1 MSNINPVT
9 EASVEATPL
18 PPQPAVTNPV
28 GTAAPM
34 LPVEDKPLNLGGHE
48 FQSRFIL
55 GSGRYDL
62 NLIKATVEHA
72 GTQIVTMALRRA
84 QTTENSVL
92 DYIPEGITLLPNTSG
107 ARNAEEAVRIARLA
121 REVCQTDFVKVEIEH
136 ETKYLLPDN
145 EETIRATEMLAKE
158 GFVVMPYMFPD
169 PIAAKRLE
177 EAGAACVMP
186 LGSLIGSNKGLRMRD
201 FIEVIIANTHVPVII
216 DAGIG
221 RPSQAA
227 EAMEMGAAAIMQ
239 TALSLISSG
248 LGVAACTLTLAA
260 LRRYDLDGELSSAVM
275 AAVGRLSRFC
285 AAALAAMLLL
295 SAAVELA
302 NVLAR
307 PLGVS
312 LLSVNFPVS
321 ALICCFAV
329 LLGARLVAAH
339 KRLKDDNDLFV

>member
-28 GTAAPM
+28 GTAAPI

-121 REVCQTDFVKVEIEH
+121 REVCHTDFVKVEIEH

-145 EETIRATEMLAKE
+145 AETIRATEMLANE
-158 GFVVMPYMFPD
+158 GHGD
-169 PIAAKRLE
+169 PGE
-177 EAGAACVMP
+177 G
-186 LGSLIGSNKGLRMRD
+186 GLRGH
-201 FIEVIIANTHVPVII
+201 ALHVPGP
-216 DAGIG
+216 DCGPSAGGG
-221 RPSQAA
+221 RCRCRYAA
-227 EAMEMGAAAIMQ
+227 RF
-239 TALSLISSG
+239 
-248 LGVAACTLTLAA
+248 V
-260 LRRYDLDGELSSAVM
+260 D
-275 AAVGRLSRFC
+275 RLQYG
-285 AAALAAMLLL
+285 
-295 SAAVELA
+295 
-302 NVLAR
+302 
-307 PLGVS
+307 P
-312 LLSVNFPVS
+312 
-321 ALICCFAV
+321 
-329 LLGARLVAAH
+329 AH
-339 KRLKDDNDLFV
+339 A

>member
-1 MSNINPVT
+1 MAI
-9 EASVEATPL
+9 ASTTPAA
-18 PPQPAVTNPV
+18 QSDDPALDELI
-28 GTAAPM
+28 GTATNTAL
-34 LPVEDKPLNLGGHE
+34 LPEPDAHAYDGIATGDADPLVLGGHK
-48 FQSRFIL
+48 FTSRFIL

-72 GTQIVTMALRRA
+72 GTQIVTMALRRCR
-84 QTTENSVL
+84 TTENNLL
-92 DYIPEGITLLPNTSG
+92 DYIPKGITMLPNTSG

-227 EAMEMGAAAIMQ
+227 GVHGHRERRQHPADGPRVQARHRIRPRGIPVRPGHGDGGSRRAVQPDERRRLP
-239 TALSLISSG
+239 ALSHP
-248 LGVAACTLTLAA
+248 
-260 LRRYDLDGELSSAVM
+260 Y
-275 AAVGRLSRFC
+275 
-285 AAALAAMLLL
+285 
-295 SAAVELA
+295 
-302 NVLAR
+302 
-307 PLGVS
+307 
-312 LLSVNFPVS
+312 
-321 ALICCFAV
+321 
-329 LLGARLVAAH
+329 
-339 KRLKDDNDLFV
+339 

>member
-28 GTAAPM
+28 GTAAPI

-72 GTQIVTMALRRA
+72 GTQIVTMALSRA

-121 REVCQTDFVKVEIEH
+121 REVCHTDFVKVEIEH

-145 EETIRATEMLAKE
+145 AETIRATEMLAKE
-158 GFVVMPYMFPD
+158 GFVVMPN
-169 PIAAKRLE
+169 A
-177 EAGAACVMP
+177 
-186 LGSLIGSNKGLRMRD
+186 
-201 FIEVIIANTHVPVII
+201 HVPVII

-221 RPSQAA
+221 RPSQACD
-227 EAMEMGAAAIMQ
+227 AMEMGADAVMAYTAVASAGNIPLMAEAFKHAIDAGRAAY
-239 TALSLISSG
+239 LSG
-248 LGVAACTLTLAA
+248 LGKVTEGQAVP
-260 LRRYDLDGELSSAVM
+260 SSPTT
-275 AAVGRLSRFC
+275 GYL
-285 AAALAAMLLL
+285 
-295 SAAVELA
+295 
-302 NVLAR
+302 
-307 PLGVS
+307 
-312 LLSVNFPVS
+312 
-321 ALICCFAV
+321 
-329 LLGARLVAAH
+329 H
-339 KRLKDDNDLFV
+339 

>member
-28 GTAAPM
+28 GTAAPI

-121 REVCQTDFVKVEIEH
+121 REVCHTDFVKVEIEH

-145 EETIRATEMLAKE
+145 AETIRATEMLAKE

-169 PIAAKRLE
+169 PIAARQLE
-177 EAGAACVMP
+177 DAAAVMP
-186 LGSLIGSNKGLRMRD
+186 LGSLIGSNMGLRMRD
-201 FIEVIIANTHVPVII
+201 FIEIIIANAHVPVII

-221 RPSQAA
+221 RPSQACD
-227 EAMEMGAAAIMQ
+227 AMEMGADAVMAYTAVASAGNIPLMAEAFKHAIDAGRAAY
-239 TALSLISSG
+239 LSG
-248 LGVAACTLTLAA
+248 LGKVTEGQAVP
-260 LRRYDLDGELSSAVM
+260 SSPTT
-275 AAVGRLSRFC
+275 GYL
-285 AAALAAMLLL
+285 
-295 SAAVELA
+295 
-302 NVLAR
+302 
-307 PLGVS
+307 
-312 LLSVNFPVS
+312 
-321 ALICCFAV
+321 
-329 LLGARLVAAH
+329 H
-339 KRLKDDNDLFV
+339 

>member
-1 MSNINPVT
+1 
-9 EASVEATPL
+9 
-18 PPQPAVTNPV
+18 
-28 GTAAPM
+28 
-34 LPVEDKPLNLGGHE
+34 
-48 FQSRFIL
+48 
-55 GSGRYDL
+55 
-62 NLIKATVEHA
+62 
-72 GTQIVTMALRRA
+72 MALRRCR
-84 QTTENSVL
+84 TTENNLL
-92 DYIPEGITLLPNTSG
+92 DYIPKGITMLPNTSG

-227 EAMEMGAAAIMQ
+227 GHRERRQHPADGPRVQARHRIRPRGIPVRSGHGDGGSRRAVQPDERRRLP
-239 TALSLISSG
+239 ALSHP
-248 LGVAACTLTLAA
+248 
-260 LRRYDLDGELSSAVM
+260 Y
-275 AAVGRLSRFC
+275 
-285 AAALAAMLLL
+285 
-295 SAAVELA
+295 
-302 NVLAR
+302 
-307 PLGVS
+307 
-312 LLSVNFPVS
+312 
-321 ALICCFAV
+321 
-329 LLGARLVAAH
+329 
-339 KRLKDDNDLFV
+339 

>member
-28 GTAAPM
+28 GTAAPI

-121 REVCQTDFVKVEIEH
+121 REVCHTDFVKVEIEH
-136 ETKYLLPDN
+136 ETKYLLP
-145 EETIRATEMLAKE
+145 EPPKCWLRKASWSCPTCSRT
-158 GFVVMPYMFPD
+158 
-169 PIAAKRLE
+169 RL
-177 EAGAACVMP
+177 
-186 LGSLIGSNKGLRMRD
+186 R
-201 FIEVIIANTHVPVII
+201 
-216 DAGIG
+216 
-221 RPSQAA
+221 
-227 EAMEMGAAAIMQ
+227 
-239 TALSLISSG
+239 
-248 LGVAACTLTLAA
+248 
-260 LRRYDLDGELSSAVM
+260 
-275 AAVGRLSRFC
+275 
-285 AAALAAMLLL
+285 
-295 SAAVELA
+295 
-302 NVLAR
+302 
-307 PLGVS
+307 
-312 LLSVNFPVS
+312 PVS
-321 ALICCFAV
+321 WRRPVPLPLCRSV
-329 LLGARLVAAH
+329 R
-339 KRLKDDNDLFV
+339 

>member
-28 GTAAPM
+28 GTAAPI

-121 REVCQTDFVKVEIEH
+121 REVCHTDFVKVEIEH

-145 EETIRATEMLAKE
+145 AETIRATEMLAKE

-169 PIAAKRLE
+169 PIAARQLE
-177 EAGAACVMP
+177 EAGAAAVMP
-186 LGSLIGSNKGLRMRD
+186 LGSLIGSNMGLRMRD
-201 FIEVIIANTHVPVII
+201 FIEIIIANAHVPVI

-221 RPSQAA
+221 RPSQACD
-227 EAMEMGAAAIMQ
+227 AMEMGADAVMAYTAVASAGNIPLMAEAFKHAIDAGRAAY
-239 TALSLISSG
+239 LSG
-248 LGVAACTLTLAA
+248 LGKVTEGQAVP
-260 LRRYDLDGELSSAVM
+260 SSPTT
-275 AAVGRLSRFC
+275 GYL
-285 AAALAAMLLL
+285 
-295 SAAVELA
+295 
-302 NVLAR
+302 
-307 PLGVS
+307 
-312 LLSVNFPVS
+312 
-321 ALICCFAV
+321 
-329 LLGARLVAAH
+329 H
-339 KRLKDDNDLFV
+339 

>member
-28 GTAAPM
+28 GTAAPI

-121 REVCQTDFVKVEIEH
+121 REVCHTDFVKVEIEH

-145 EETIRATEMLAKE
+145 AETIRATEMLAKE

-169 PIAAKRLE
+169 PIAARQLE
-177 EAGAACVMP
+177 EAGAAAVMP
-186 LGSLIGSNKGLRMRD
+186 LGALIG
-201 FIEVIIANTHVPVII
+201 IIIANAHVPVII

-221 RPSQAA
+221 RPSQACD
-227 EAMEMGAAAIMQ
+227 AMEMGADAVMAYTAVASAGNIPLMAEAFKHAIDAGRAAY
-239 TALSLISSG
+239 LSG
-248 LGVAACTLTLAA
+248 LGKVTEGQAVP
-260 LRRYDLDGELSSAVM
+260 SSPTT
-275 AAVGRLSRFC
+275 GYL
-285 AAALAAMLLL
+285 
-295 SAAVELA
+295 
-302 NVLAR
+302 
-307 PLGVS
+307 
-312 LLSVNFPVS
+312 
-321 ALICCFAV
+321 
-329 LLGARLVAAH
+329 H
-339 KRLKDDNDLFV
+339 